1 MGIQGSGKT
10 VLSQHIA
17 QHHRTLVYTP
27 HARDWKGVKK
37 VHIITP
43 ESLKKPFSAGIEDVM
58 AFFKKSRFDM
68 LIIDE
73 ADMIFKTKFD
83 IKRVSNDM
91 IINHRHYGK
100 AIGFITRRP
109 QDIPPKIL
117 ESCHY
122 LFIFALEGKNAVLHL
137 NDVRKGLGDM
147 AAELDFDAFKFIS
160 KQIGKEPILMGPVP
174 FKG

>member
-10 VLSQHIA
+10 VLAKFITR
-17 QHHRTLVYTP
+17 HHKSLVYTP
-27 HARDWKGVKK
+27 HAADWKGEKR

-43 ESLKKPFSAGIEDVM
+43 ESMKKPFAAGIEDVM

-68 LIIDE
+68 LINDE

-83 IKRVSNDM
+83 IKKVSNDM

-100 AIGFITRRP
+100 SIGFVTRRP

-122 LFIFALEGKNAVLHL
+122 LFIFALEGKNAILHL

-147 AAELDFDAFKFIS
+147 AANLKFEDHRFIMKS
-160 KQIGKEPILMGPVP
+160 IGNEPVIKGPVP
-174 FKG
+174 LMG